1 MAACLTSDLL
11 RQEAH
16 SPIIAESPPFKTA
29 SIAVSEFT
37 TPSPPKANPAP
48 HPTCRILRDPI
59 SITTD
64 FDELR
69 FNAAAYTQLIR
80 HRDQSP
86 NIHDRALEQENER
99 EKTSPLLISS
109 PYNMPGH
116 YLDITSPT
124 LPTSSRLFALAL
136 TALKPIVPTY
146 ATASYTSAL
155 NLDKVLSLLRELVRE
170 ESEAG
175 GKEDTFKW
183 QETSFYVVTFR
194 SKLKEGVDNDWLYKL
209 DAESHREACESG
221 GLLKYWFG
229 KTDGERR
236 NLATCFWH
244 SREDAYKGG
253 LGPWHR
259 KARAAGRELYES
271 IVFTTHRFT
280 VLDGA
285 QGYRFEDWNV

>member
-1 MAACLTSDLL
+1 MLQKS
-11 RQEAH
+11 H
-16 SPIIAESPPFKTA
+16 SPIIAKSPPFKTA
-29 SIAVSEFT
+29 SVTITEVT
-37 TPSPPKANPAP
+37 TPPSPEANPAP
-48 HPTCRILRDPI
+48 RPQRQILRDPA
-59 SITTD
+59 SITTE

-80 HRDQSP
+80 RQDQNLSVHKIP
-86 NIHDRALEQENER
+86 DQENER
-99 EKTSPLLISS
+99 EETSCLLISS
-109 PYNMPGH
+109 PYNLPGH
-116 YLDITSPT
+116 YLDITSPA

-136 TALKPIVPTY
+136 TALKPIVETY
-146 ATASYTSAL
+146 ATTSYTSAL
-155 NLDKVLSLLRELVRE
+155 NLDDVLSLLRDLVRE
-170 ESEAG
+170 EE
-175 GKEDTFKW
+175 EFKW
-183 QETSFYVVTFR
+183 KETSFYVVTFR
-194 SKLKEGVDNDWLYKL
+194 SKLKESVDNDSLYKL

-271 IVFTTHRFT
+271 IIFTTHRFT

-285 QGYRFEDWNV
+285 EGYRFEDWNA

>member
-11 RQEAH
+11 RREAH

-48 HPTCRILRDPI
+48 RPKCRILRDPLF
-59 SITTD
+59 ITTD

-86 NIHDRALEQENER
+86 NLSLQHAR
-99 EKTSPLLISS
+99 PL
-109 PYNMPGH
+109 PRH
-116 YLDITSPT
+116 YIPT

-175 GKEDTFKW
+175 GKEDAFKW

-229 KTDGERR
+229 KTDGGRR